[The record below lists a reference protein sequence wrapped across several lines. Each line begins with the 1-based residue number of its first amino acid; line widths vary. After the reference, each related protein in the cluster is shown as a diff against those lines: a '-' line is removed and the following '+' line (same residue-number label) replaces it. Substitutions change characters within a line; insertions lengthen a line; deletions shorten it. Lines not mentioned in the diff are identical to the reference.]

1 MLGAANKFALLQSLA
16 ACLCLPCV
24 GAKVRFRL
32 RMRSPRSLPI
42 CTAMALAAL
51 PEQGLASDFDSLLVS
66 SIALG
71 ISVVLIIQALI
82 GVTLVVQK
90 KYTFNDPSHFIAIAV
105 AFLLIGTI
113 TVLSE
118 VTLLAFR
125 DVIGLLALMYI
136 PAVCAIFPPL
146 LQCLRTEKTSRR
158 IRATVG
164 KGKAKRVAITLSLL
178 AFGFMSAVSLLVFIT
193 GEQSG
198 VVDSLLLLG
207 APFVLAVLAYVVGL
221 WHKPEASD

>member
-1 MLGAANKFALLQSLA
+1 MFNKFALPELLA
-16 ACLCLPCV
+16 ACLWLPGV

-32 RMRSPRSLPI
+32 RMRSPRSLTTL
-42 CTAMALAAL
+42 TAMALAAL
-51 PEQGLASDFDSLLVS
+51 PAQGLASDVDPLLVS

-71 ISVVLIIQALI
+71 ISGVLIIQALI
-82 GVTLVVQK
+82 AVSLIVNK
-90 KYTFNDPSHFIAIAV
+90 KYTSKDPSHFIAIAV

-136 PAVCAIFPPL
+136 PAAIAIFPPL
-146 LQCLRTEKTSRR
+146 LQRLRTEKTSRR
-158 IRATVG
+158 MRTIAG
-164 KGKAKRVAITLSLL
+164 EGKARRVAITLSLL

-198 VVDSLLLLG
+198 VVASLLLG
-207 APFVLAVLAYVVGL
+207 APFVLAVLAYVLGL
-221 WHKPEASD
+221 WHKPEAPD